1 MDSRLRGNDGGGVSW
16 HSGKR
21 TIQSH
26 HVTKI
31 FVGIDT
37 GGTFTDLVA
46 ADPASGRY
54 CYHKVAT
61 TTGDPARGIL
71 DGIAELLD
79 QNNIARGDVA
89 FLVLGTTL
97 ATNAV
102 LEGKWART
110 GVITT
115 AGFRDV
121 LELARQR
128 RPHYFNLD
136 IPKPMPP
143 APRDCRLEVRERVAH
158 DGAVVT
164 PLVEDDVRRAVAVLK
179 EKNVAAIAIGFMHA
193 YANADHE
200 ARARALV
207 QSLWPEVYL
216 CASSEVL
223 GEFRE
228 FERFSTAAVNASLM
242 PIMDAYMQRFE
253 AGVAGLGIRCLPR
266 VMQSN
271 GGAVSPG
278 AVRKMPVNTFFSGPA
293 GGVIG
298 SVNLGKRLRAP
309 HLITFDM
316 GGTSTDVCLIRD
328 GEPAKKNERQ
338 MGGFPVRTRS
348 LDIHTIGAGGGS
360 IAWIDAGGLLKV
372 GPHSAGAVPGPA
384 AYGRGG
390 TKATVTDANVTL
402 GRLSPKSLLGGRM
415 AMHPDK
421 AHAAIDELAKALNVD
436 AVKAAAGVLE
446 IINVNMMGAVR
457 VISVEQGEDPRDFTL
472 VAFGGAGPLHAADVA
487 RNMGMTKVLV
497 PPRPGLLSA
506 IGLLHADVR
515 GDFSLTR
522 LLRAEAANVKAF
534 NAGFADLK
542 QRGAQWLRAEVES
555 ENEPKA
561 RFVFYVDLRY
571 FGQNFEL
578 MMPLATDRLSAASLA
593 RLTAAFHKRHKAFYG
608 YNMPAQPV
616 EIVNLRLTVTA
627 ARKSVPA
634 AREGKKIVKKQI
646 LTEYRRVWFAET
658 GFVRTP
664 VVARECLPAHWRA
677 TGPAIIEQM
686 DATTVVPPK
695 AVVRND
701 ALGYLHL
708 TLGANARG
716 KRDDA

>member
-1 MDSRLRGNDGGGVSW
+1 M
-16 HSGKR
+16 
-21 TIQSH
+21 
-26 HVTKI
+26 TKI
-31 FVGIDT
+31 CIGIDT
-37 GGTFTDLVA
+37 GGTFTDIVA
-46 ADPASGRY
+46 VDLSTGRDF
-54 CYHKVAT
+54 YHKVPT

-71 DGIAELLD
+71 DGIVEILD
-79 QNNIARGDVA
+79 QNGLERKDVA

-143 APRDCRLEVRERVAH
+143 APRDCRIEVAERVAY
-158 DGAVVT
+158 DGEIITA
-164 PLVEDDVRRAVAVLK
+164 LDEDGVRRAVRTLK
-179 EKNVAAIAIGFMHA
+179 EKNVESVAILFVHA
-193 YANADHE
+193 YANAAHE
-200 ARARALV
+200 ARASELV
-207 QSLWPEVYL
+207 RELWPEVYL
-216 CASSEVL
+216 CTSGDVL
-223 GEFRE
+223 AEFRE
-228 FERFSTAAVNASLM
+228 FERFATATVNASLM
-242 PIMDAYMQRFE
+242 PVMDAYMERFE
-253 AGVAGLGIRCLPR
+253 KGVAGLGIDCMPR

-278 AVRKMPVNTFFSGPA
+278 AVRKLPVNTFFSGPA

-298 SVNLGKRLRAP
+298 GVGLGKQLRQP
-309 HLITFDM
+309 NLITFDM

-328 GEPAKKNERQ
+328 LEPAKKSERQ
-338 MGGFPVRTRS
+338 MGGFPVRTRT

-360 IAWIDAGGLLKV
+360 IAWMDAGGLLKV
-372 GPHSAGAVPGPA
+372 GPQSAGAIPGPA

-390 TKATVTDANVTL
+390 TRATVTDANVVL

-415 AMHPDK
+415 AMYPDK
-421 AHAAIDELAKALNVD
+421 AHAVIDDLARTLGVD
-436 AVKAAAGVLE
+436 SIKAAAGVLE

-457 VISVEQGEDPRDFTL
+457 VISVEQGEDPRDFAL

-487 RNMGMTKVLV
+487 RNMGMHRVLV

-506 IGLLHADVR
+506 TGLLHADVR

-522 LLRAEAANVKAF
+522 LVRAEVGN
-534 NAGFADLK
+534 LK
-542 QRGAQWLRAEVES
+542 MLNRGYIELRQRGAAWLKGEGEQRAEF
-555 ENEPKA
+555 NW
-561 RFVFYVDLRY
+561 FIDLRY

-578 MMPLATDRLSAASLA
+578 IMALPGPV
-593 RLTAAFHKRHKAFYG
+593 LTQVALKKVIAAFHKRHKVFYG
-608 YNMPAQPV
+608 YDMPMQPV
-616 EIVNLRLTVTA
+616 EVVNLRLVVTA
-627 ARKSVPA
+627 RRVTPKLTW
-634 AREGKKIVKKQI
+634 KNIVKKQI
-646 LTEYRRVWFAET
+646 LTEYRKAWFPER

-664 VVARECLPAHWRA
+664 VYQRDQLPTGWRI

-695 AVVRND
+695 AKVHND
-701 ALGYLHL
+701 KLGYLHMEL
-708 TLGANARG
+708 AR
-716 KRDDA
+716 

>member
-1 MDSRLRGNDGGGVSW
+1 MS
-16 HSGKR
+16 
-21 TIQSH
+21 
-26 HVTKI
+26 KI

-46 ADPASGRY
+46 ADLDGGRY
-54 CYHKVAT
+54 CYHKVPT

-79 QNNIARGDVA
+79 QNQLARKDVA

-102 LEGKWART
+102 LEGKWAAT

-143 APRDCRLEVRERVAH
+143 AARDCRLEVSERVAQ

-164 PLVEDDVRRAVAVLK
+164 PLVEDDVRRAVDVLK
-179 EKNVAAIAIGFMHA
+179 AKKVEAVAICFMHA

-200 ARARALV
+200 ERARALV
-207 QSLWPEVYL
+207 KALWPEVYL
-216 CASSEVL
+216 CTSSEVL

-228 FERFSTAAVNASLM
+228 FERFSTATINASLM
-242 PIMDAYMQRFE
+242 PIMDRTMQQFE
-253 AGVAGLGIRCLPR
+253 QGVKALGIPHTPR

-298 SVNLGKRLRAP
+298 SVGISSRLKAP
-309 HLITFDM
+309 NLITFDM

-328 GEPAKKNERQ
+328 GEPAKKSERQ

-372 GPHSAGAVPGPA
+372 GPQSAGAYPGPA

-390 TKATVTDANVTL
+390 TRATVTDANVTL

-415 AMHPDK
+415 AMHPAN
-421 AHAAIDELAKALNVD
+421 AHAAIDALAKSLGVD
-436 AVKAAAGVLE
+436 SVKAAAGVLE

-487 RNMGMTKVLV
+487 RNMGMGKVLV

-522 LLRAEAANVKAF
+522 LLRAEAANLKAF

-542 QRGAQWLRAEVES
+542 ARGAEWLRAEGER
-555 ENEPKA
+555 KA
-561 RFVFYVDLRY
+561 KFEWFVDLRY

-578 MMPLATDRLSAASLA
+578 IMPLASD
-593 RLTAAFHKRHKAFYG
+593 RLTALNLKKLAGAFQRRHKAFYG
-608 YNMPAQPV
+608 YDMPQQPV
-616 EIVNLRLTVTA
+616 EIVNLRLVVTA
-627 ARKSVPA
+627 ARGAPPPA
-634 AREGKKIVKKQI
+634 HAIKKIVKKQI
-646 LTEYRRVWFAET
+646 LTEKRRVWFAQT

-664 VVARECLPAHWRA
+664 VYQRDQLPAGWRS

-695 AVVRND
+695 AIIHND
-701 ALGYLHL
+701 ALGYLHV
-708 TLGANARG
+708 TLGAPAIAS
-716 KRDDA
+716 KRKQ